1 MKRLL
6 TILGLCF
13 LTNLLHAQDGFW
25 QELKSPYGGDMNI
38 IPTSTSTIFATSS
51 VSQKVFR
58 SDDYGR
64 NWLQVQITKADTSYA
79 GIPELVIAPS
89 GRFYQILRYST
100 GNLISQ
106 KLYTSFNDGQTWEL
120 QLDTCPVNRIFALPS
135 GTLLG
140 IQENTINGDYLYRS
154 SDHGITWNLV
164 YNDPSGNIFTVTGNY
179 IHAINGGK
187 AIISSRQLKD
197 LIITENDGI
206 SWTSGRTLFANFN
219 TNFILSSG
227 TILSLRRSSF
237 NPEIFKS
244 TDGGTT
250 WTNLDFNFDLNDNP
264 SGLIEL
270 NSGKLLLATDKHLYT
285 SVDEGTN
292 WVKKDD
298 HYTDA
303 HKFPMLYPLDN
314 GDILGVDRYTLVRSS
329 NEGQDWSISSTGLN
343 HSYMLDLIVFDQ
355 NNFLCITPYGLWS
368 TSNTSDS
375 WELLLVDTSR
385 ILPHA
390 YSQIVAINSDSF
402 AVAMGDDIW
411 ATTDHGQNFINISP
425 PGGNIN
431 GEIYL
436 TSNGSIVCSNP
447 QGVQISSQFTGNWI
461 LLLPNFQVKQFSEHQ
476 PSGKWFIVAIPD
488 SIPFAKPALL
498 TSVDHGLTWMEV
510 SFFNQPGL
518 YFANLRTDNS
528 HKVYVTDLINS
539 TPRISISE
547 NGGLNWKHQIVPHT
561 FANGTFDLNAMGHIF
576 ASISLPTEQILSS
589 TDQGSS
595 WYLLPAFKKIQTY
608 KTLIAGGYIYSI
620 SSTGY
625 LIRSTKS
632 TESGAY
638 IHATVNRD
646 ADLDCSTPDAQ
657 EPLKNWNITV
667 SGEED
672 YYGTTG
678 ENGYCSF
685 YLDTTVYSVKTRV
698 PQALWWSLCDSVQTV
713 EATQPMGSD
722 TVRFVALPL
731 AECPLM
737 SVNVAVPMLR
747 RCFNN
752 EVFVNYCNQGT
763 EPADSAWV
771 DVMLDEYLTF
781 ISSAQAHESLG
792 NNIYRFY
799 VGDVNSGD
807 CGDFNLT
814 VYVSCDSTVL
824 GQTHCVGAHGFP
836 DTLCTPTPNWSGAN
850 IEASVVCQ
858 DTLIQLKLENTGQA
872 PSSTLEYIIIEDDVV
887 LFTGQ
892 KSYAP
897 GESILMDY
905 DANGSTWRIE
915 SMQEPGHPFS
925 FLALAFE
932 EGCGGFESLGF
943 INQFPVN
950 GISPSW
956 HRVCVE
962 NIGSFDPNDKQG
974 FPTGVGEDHNIRPG
988 QELEY
993 LIRFQNTGT
1002 DTAFT
1007 VMIRDTLSAFL
1018 DPTSVRPGASS
1029 HAYTW
1034 SLSGEGVITFTFN
1047 NIHLPDSNINEPASH
1062 GFVQFRIAQ
1071 QTNLPLGSVIE
1082 NDAAIYFDFND
1093 PIITNTT
1100 WHTLYKSPLMLATY
1114 EAGHNRTQQSL
1125 EIWPNPVKDQT
1136 NVRLKDASAGSKR
1149 VNLYNS
1155 TGQILQSLHFTGQE
1169 TKLKCSSLA
1178 QGQYWI
1184 QVTDVQGRT
1193 LGSSVLVKE

>member
-1 MKRLL
+1 MKRIYLIFWTL
-6 TILGLCF
+6 WFAASLSY
-13 LTNLLHAQDGFW
+13 AQSSFW
-25 QELKSPYGGDMNI
+25 ENAKGPYGGGSQVIYTN
-38 IPTSTSTIFATSS
+38 SSKLYNWSYNGIFKSIDNGLNWSLIT
-51 VSQKVFR
+51 VSE
-58 SDDYGR
+58 
-64 NWLQVQITKADTSYA
+64 ADTTDFQPEYLSIGYTGTFYKLLSY
-79 GIPELVIAPS
+79 
-89 GRFYQILRYST
+89 FD
-100 GNLISQ
+100 GNQVTRKLFISH
-106 KLYTSFNDGQTWEL
+106 DEGQTWSLKNDEIEL
-120 QLDTCPVNRIFALPS
+120 VKIFELPS
-135 GTLLG
+135 GVLLG
-140 IQENTINGDYLYRS
+140 FNQSWDSRLYRS
-154 SDHGITWNLV
+154 LDEGSTWQLV
-164 YNDPSGNIFTVTGNY
+164 YNENSSLILGQYSTY
-179 IHAINGGK
+179 AIANDYGI
-187 AIISSRQLKD
+187 AIIASPTDKEMLLSMDNGL
-197 LIITENDGI
+197 
-206 SWTSGRTLFANFN
+206 SWSKIEAPSVFSGAP
-219 TNFILSSG
+219 FIHSTG
-227 TILSLRRSSF
+227 TILSFEEVGSTSGISRSANQGNS
-237 NPEIFKS
+237 
-244 TDGGTT
+244 
-250 WTNLDFNFDLNDNP
+250 WDFIPLNFDLDEQPTSFIRASDDKILLSTNIRIYESTDD
-264 SGLIEL
+264 GLTWSALPYQPIQA
-270 NSGKLLLATDKHLYT
+270 NYF
-285 SVDEGTN
+285 
-292 WVKKDD
+292 
-298 HYTDA
+298 A
-303 HKFPMLYPLDN
+303 HPFPLPN
-314 GDILGVDRYTLVRSS
+314 GDILGYFKGVLHRSDDI
-329 NEGQDWSISSTGLN
+329 GQTWTFSSTGL
-343 HSYMLDLIVFDQ
+343 HSGAITAFKPFDSTNQ
-355 NNFLCITPYGLWS
+355 YALTDYGLWS
-368 TSNTSDS
+368 TSDGGES
-375 WELLLVDTSR
+375 WNSLITDTSR
-385 ILPHA
+385 AFL
-390 YSQIVAINSDSF
+390 YSEARLALVNADSF
-402 AVAMGDDIW
+402 ALKMGKSIW
-411 ATTDHGQNFINISP
+411 ASVDAGQSFGQITP
-425 PGGNIN
+425 PGGLARGNIFASSD
-431 GEIYL
+431 GWL
-436 TSNGSIVCSNP
+436 LCTSP
-447 QGVQISSQFTGNWI
+447 QGIMTMDRFNGIWNLSM
-461 LLLPNFQVKQFSEHQ
+461 PNAAIIRFAENRTT
-476 PSGKWFIVAIPD
+476 GKWFIYTNPIDFSSSQNILWQSSDHGQSWSLVQSLDWPNSYLYELRSDLQDRLYVSGYYDHAMRLAISED
-488 SIPFAKPALL
+488 GGETWINHVIPAIYTFGELAINRLGHLFNILYDNSGQILA
-498 TSVDHGLTWMEV
+498 SVDRGASWYTLPYFGQSTVHILEV
-510 SFFNQPGL
+510 SN
-518 YFANLRTDNS
+518 D
-528 HKVYVTDLINS
+528 
-539 TPRISISE
+539 
-547 NGGLNWKHQIVPHT
+547 
-561 FANGTFDLNAMGHIF
+561 
-576 ASISLPTEQILSS
+576 
-589 TDQGSS
+589 
-595 WYLLPAFKKIQTY
+595 
-608 KTLIAGGYIYSI
+608 
-620 SSTGY
+620 GY
-625 LIRSTKS
+625 LYATDYNGYLVKSSKS

-752 EVFVNYCNQGT
+752 TVYINYCNQGT

-771 DVMLDEYLTF
+771 DVMLDEYLSF
-781 ISSAQAHESLG
+781 ISSAQPHESLG

-850 IEASVVCQ
+850 IEASVACQ

-1018 DPTSVRPGASS
+1018 DPASVRPGASS
-1029 HAYTW
+1029 HPYTW

-1071 QTNLPLGSVIE
+1071 QTNLPLGCVIE

-1100 WHTLYKSPLMLATY
+1100 WHTLYESPLMLATY
-1114 EAGHNRTQQSL
+1114 EAGHNRKQQSL

-1169 TKLKCSSLA
+1169 TILKCPSLA